1 MDDDHHNSTVA
12 ILTDI
17 RRARAEPSRAWV
29 PSRAP
34 EPSRIQ
40 DLARVAE
47 PARLSEPTRQV
58 DYRWEAMRSLF

>member
-1 MDDDHHNSTVA
+1 MDDDHDNSTVA

-17 RRARAEPSRAWV
+17 RRTHAEPSRAWA

-40 DLARVAE
+40 EPARVAE